1 MNVQSLNTWLF
12 VAGADEAAHAA
23 AARSGAH
30 VLVQELEDFTP
41 PALRP
46 RARALAPAL
55 YARWRADGNIAAV
68 RVNPLEGDGL
78 ADLAAVMAGR
88 PQFVMMSKVATP
100 GQVALLD
107 VEVTQLEHALGIA
120 PGTTKLVPN
129 VETAAGL
136 VRTFDIARASPRVVA
151 LLVASED
158 MVADLGT
165 VRSRTGEE
173 LAYVRARFLVE
184 CRAAGVEAIDC
195 PYTFS
200 DPSGAERDA
209 RAAKRLGY
217 RAKSLV
223 LASHAKA
230 VNRVFVPGAA
240 EVARARRIVAA
251 FEKARAAGRDRA
263 KVGGAWIEVP
273 IYAAATRL
281 LASAASTPA
290 PPRRTRR

>member
-1 MNVQSLNTWLF
+1 MPRTWLF
-12 VAGADEAAHAA
+12 VPGADEAAHAA
-23 AARSGAH
+23 AAKSGAD

-46 RARALAPAL
+46 RARELAPAL
-55 YARWRADGNIAAV
+55 YARWRAAGIPAGV
-68 RVNPLEGDGL
+68 RINPLEGDGL
-78 ADLAAVMAGR
+78 ADLAAALAGR
-88 PQFVMMSKVATP
+88 PDFVMMSKVATP

-107 VEVTQLEHALGIA
+107 VEVTQRERTLGIE
-120 PGTTKLVPN
+120 PGSTRLVPN

-136 VRTFDIARASPRVVA
+136 LRTFDIARASPRVFA

-165 VRSRTGEE
+165 ARSRDGLE

-200 DPSGAERDA
+200 DARGAQADA
-209 RAAKRLGY
+209 RYAKRLGY

-223 LASHAKA
+223 LAAHARV
-230 VNRVFVPGAA
+230 VNRVFTPGAGELSKA
-240 EVARARRIVAA
+240 KRIVAA
-251 FEKARAAGRDRA
+251 FEKARAAGRERA
-263 KVGGAWIEVP
+263 RVDGAWIELP
-273 IYAAATRL
+273 IYSAALRL
-281 LASAASTPA
+281 LASAANTRR
-290 PPRRTRR
+290 PPRNRSG